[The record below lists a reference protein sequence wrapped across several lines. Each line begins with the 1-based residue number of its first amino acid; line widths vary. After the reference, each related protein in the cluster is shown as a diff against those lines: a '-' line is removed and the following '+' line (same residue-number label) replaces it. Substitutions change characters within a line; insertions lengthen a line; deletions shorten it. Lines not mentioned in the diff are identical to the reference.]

1 MRATKA
7 NLLQYLKE
15 IKPQLQQR
23 GIAKLGL
30 FGSYARGDESVYSD
44 IDIAIGKSSDF
55 LHQKN
60 AYDYFEEIAELRKMI
75 RQQFHR
81 TIDIFDL
88 DSDSGFKKSI
98 VKDLIYV

>member
-1 MRATKA
+1 MRATKE

-15 IKPQLQQR
+15 IKPQLQRR

-44 IDIAIGKSSDF
+44 IDIAIGKSGDF
-55 LHQKN
+55 LDHKN
-60 AYDYFEEIAELRKMI
+60 AYAYFEEIAELKKMI
-75 RQQFHR
+75 RRRFHR
-81 TIDIFDL
+81 NIDVFDL
-88 DSDSGFKKSI
+88 DSDSGFRQSI